1 MTDAV
6 LTVPTHPDLAVAV
19 LRQSGQDVN
28 LCYQCG
34 KCAAGCPVS
43 YAMDYS
49 PFQLV
54 HAIRLGLD
62 DLVLNSNTIWLC
74 ASCETCTTRC
84 PQDVDIAAVMD
95 TVKTIVLQRRAKPT
109 VPRVAAFY
117 KAALGSIRMHGRLF
131 ELGMIL
137 DLKRRTR
144 ELFKDAA
151 LGTRMLRKRKL
162 KLFPSF
168 RGARTARKIFGRVRK
183 LENQRAR
190 GAFGGEGNH
199 R

>member
-6 LTVPTHPDLAVAV
+6 LMVPTHADLAEAV
-19 LRQSGQDVN
+19 LRESGQDVN

-49 PFQLV
+49 PFQLI
-54 HAIRLGLD
+54 HATRLGLD
-62 DLVLNSNTIWLC
+62 DLVLNSKTIWLC

-84 PQDVDIAAVMD
+84 PQDVDIAGVMD
-95 TVKTIVLQRRAKPT
+95 TVKTIVLRRRVKPT

-117 KAALGSIRMHGRLF
+117 QAALGSIRLHGRLF
-131 ELGMIL
+131 ELGMIVG
-137 DLKRRTR
+137 LKRRTR
-144 ELFKDAA
+144 ELFKDTG
-151 LGTRMLRKRKL
+151 LGMRMLRKGKL

-168 RGARTARKIFGRVRK
+168 SGARTARKIFDRVRK

-190 GAFGGEGNH
+190 GASGEGD
-199 R
+199 RK